1 MGNEAAGGYNAKN
14 KYRKNDK
21 LAFAE
26 TPGMYEHNV
35 VDNGKRNNNVKKSI
49 VLQRRYRD
57 DSIAEESVSVVSVPQ
72 KKVDDVVRKEDKERS
87 TVKTEDVVVV
97 PVNDDDNKKKEEDVV
112 LPKISNN
119 NRRIRNIPVIPV
131 ISNIPSVNKK
141 KELSELETPVVSV
154 RQRRYRPYN
163 PVINSFP
170 TKPRVRIANNKTQNV
185 DSDESVEYYNNYSS
199 NNNNPLTL
207 SPSRYNNNN
216 NNNNNMRIIFNRTQL
231 FPPINNNNTCRQ
243 CGLITSKSTKCCCTC
258 SCACSCNKHKC
269 INHCNCYSLHTSHN
283 TTPPKPF
290 REQSYLLRQ
299 YPKSSYHPIQE
310 PLLQANSFFNY
321 HYAPTPSI
329 NISTNDQQQQHLI
342 IPLSNTSLHKAIP
355 YTNAYHLHYDS
366 ITYIISLTPPISQ
379 TYYATSSI
387 DNTIK
392 LWDDTI
398 NLISTIQ
405 THKTHS
411 KCLLHF
417 QTEYLLSAESINILA
432 YTIRLPNTVQYI
444 FRDHIDDVNYLLSIG
459 DRFISVGNDKTLRLW
474 NINPERVGKY
484 YDGHNSA
491 VKKVAK
497 VFNGVYLASFGDD
510 NKILV
515 WELTQSFPLTCID
528 TGYTVADVHGTGFGF
543 VSGSYDNKVRC
554 YSLKSGNAELFAVFE
569 MGYYH
574 CRSFIS
580 GNEQDDVFLFNTFVN
595 EIVALDT
602 NMKRIVKLFKGP
614 PYDKRINMVIK
625 DSYWENRCS
634 DDNGKRFIGVCQDG
648 CLYIWNY
655 TGNNETINNGTTKG
669 NESRLKL
676 PALDMSYGNYR
687 RYHSEKEL
695 NVLNTN
701 NIE

>member
-1 MGNEAAGGYNAKN
+1 MGNEATGGYNAKN

-26 TPGMYEHNV
+26 IPGMYEHNV
-35 VDNGKRNNNVKKSI
+35 VDNGKRNNTVKKSI

-57 DSIAEESVSVVSVPQ
+57 DSIAEESVSVVSVQQ
-72 KKVDDVVRKEDKERS
+72 KKVDDVVREGGKERD
-87 TVKTEDVVVV
+87 TVK
-97 PVNDDDNKKKEEDVV
+97 KEDVV
-112 LPKISNN
+112 LPTISNNN

-131 ISNIPSVNKK
+131 KSVTSVNKK
-141 KELSELETPVVSV
+141 KVLPPELETPVVSV

-163 PVINSFP
+163 PVVNSVP
-170 TKPRVRIANNKTQNV
+170 TKPKVRIVNNKTQSV
-185 DSDESVEYYNNYSS
+185 DSDESVEYYNNYS
-199 NNNNPLTL
+199 NNNPLTL
-207 SPSRYNNNN
+207 STSRYNSNN

-231 FPPINNNNTCRQ
+231 FPSINNNNNNKSFCKCNNDNTCRQ
-243 CGLITSKSTKCCCTC
+243 CGLITSKPTKCCCTC
-258 SCACSCNKHKC
+258 SCSCNKHKC
-269 INHCNCYSLHTSHN
+269 INHCNCYTSHN

-329 NISTNDQQQQHLI
+329 NISTNDQHLI
-342 IPLSNTSLHKAIP
+342 IPLSNPSSHKAIP
-355 YTNAYHLHYDS
+355 YTNAYHLHHDS

-459 DRFISVGNDKTLRLW
+459 DKFISVGNDKTLRLW
-474 NINPERVGKY
+474 NINPERVGMY

-491 VKKVAK
+491 VKKVVK

-510 NKILV
+510 KKILV

-528 TGYTVADVHGTGFGF
+528 TGYTIADVHGTGFGF

-554 YSLKSGNAELFAVFE
+554 YSLKGGNADLFAVFE

-580 GNEQDDVFLFNTFVN
+580 GNEQDNVFLFNTFVN
-595 EIVALDT
+595 EIVALDMK
-602 NMKRIVKLFKGP
+602 MKRIVKLFKGP

-655 TGNNETINNGTTKG
+655 TSNNETINNGNSIG
-669 NESRLKL
+669 NESELKL
-676 PALDMSYGNYR
+676 PALDVSHGNYR